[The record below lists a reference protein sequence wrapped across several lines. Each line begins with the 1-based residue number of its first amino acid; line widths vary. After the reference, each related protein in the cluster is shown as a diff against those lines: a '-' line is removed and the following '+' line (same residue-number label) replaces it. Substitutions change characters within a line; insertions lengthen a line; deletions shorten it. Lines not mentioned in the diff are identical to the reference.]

1 MLSTIQHK
9 DKKHIETNRD
19 KKGTTTIYTDTIS
32 NNESS
37 TINIQYKER
46 ITQKL
51 PPTRSDC

>member
-9 DKKHIETNRD
+9 DKKHIETNTD
-19 KKGTTTIYTDTIS
+19 KKSTTTIYTDTIS

-51 PPTRSDC
+51 PPTRCDC

>member
-9 DKKHIETNRD
+9 DKKS
-19 KKGTTTIYTDTIS
+19 TTTIYTDTIS

-37 TINIQYKER
+37 TINIQNKER

-51 PPTRSDC
+51 PPTRCDC